1 MRLCIFDADR
11 VGVIDRHDR
20 IADITSLVAPST
32 APRDR
37 MTALIESWE
46 EVKAAVEQA
55 VQQAD
60 LPLDEVIL
68 RAPQPRPGKII
79 AAPVNYRRHQLEMG
93 GDDGVYPNAEIKTI
107 ETYAGFIK
115 ASSSI
120 TGPDGSIELPE
131 EGRRVDHEAEIGVI
145 IGRRAR
151 AVSRRDAYDHIFGF
165 VPLLDITIRGEE
177 DRSFRKSM
185 DTFTPI
191 GPAIVTSDEV
201 TDPENIAFELTVD
214 GELRQRSNTNL
225 MIYGI
230 GRLIELYSQAM
241 TLEPGDLIATGTPE
255 GVGPITRGQEVVLT
269 VPAIGQLTMQVRQRE
284 AAAC

>member
-1 MRLCIFDADR
+1 
-11 VGVIDRHDR
+11 
-20 IADITSLVAPST
+20 
-32 APRDR
+32 

>member
-284 AAAC
+284 AAVC